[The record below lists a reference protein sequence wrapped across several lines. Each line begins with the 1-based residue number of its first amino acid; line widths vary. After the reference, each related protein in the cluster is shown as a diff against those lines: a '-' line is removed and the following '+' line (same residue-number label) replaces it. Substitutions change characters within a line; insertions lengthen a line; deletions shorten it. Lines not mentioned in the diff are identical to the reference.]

1 MPLFPLKGKA
11 CNSSCFTLRLTA
23 CRPHIRR
30 NSLFRSRMR
39 ILAPPVAIALMA
51 LSGCG
56 GAAATAGSTSPNGLQ
71 KTTLN
76 VAVVPAVDSAGFFV
90 ALHQGLFA
98 KQGLTVHY
106 TPAVSSDEVI
116 SQQIAGQYDITG
128 GNYVSYI
135 QHYVDDHQPLEIIAE
150 GSVMTQGTQAIY
162 TMPNSKIKTLS
173 GLKGH
178 LLGINAPLN
187 INYLLA
193 ASVLTENGI
202 RVSKVR
208 FPAQPIPFP
217 KMAAELAAGKI
228 DAAAMPEPFATAAEQ
243 QYGAVELADLN
254 QGATVQFPIQGYVVT
269 KSWAAQNPG
278 TLRAFITALA
288 QGQELADT
296 SRASVEQAMEAISGG
311 APMGQIPPIVA
322 SVMAVNIYPTAI
334 DKVRIQRVADVMYQF
349 GLLRARFTAPP
360 GEALTTSAA
369 VPRKRGPTAT
379 RRPRGK

>member
-1 MPLFPLKGKA
+1 M
-11 CNSSCFTLRLTA
+11 
-23 CRPHIRR
+23 
-30 NSLFRSRMR
+30 FRSRIR
-39 ILAPPVAIALMA
+39 ILAPPIAIALIA

-56 GAAATAGSTSPNGLQ
+56 SAAATAGSTSPNGLQ

-90 ALHQGLFA
+90 ALHDGLFA
-98 KQGLTVHY
+98 KQGLTIHY

-116 SQQIAGQYDITG
+116 DQQIAGQYDITG

-150 GSVMTQGTQAIY
+150 GSVMQQGTQAIY

-173 GLKGH
+173 DLKGH

-202 RVSKVR
+202 NLAQVR
-208 FPAQPIPFP
+208 FPTAPIPFP
-217 KMAAELAAGKI
+217 NMAAELAAGKI

-254 QGATVQFPIQGYVVT
+254 QGATEQFPIQGYVVT

-278 TLRAFITALA
+278 TLRAFVTALS

-296 SRASVEQAMEAISGG
+296 SRSSVEKAMETISGG
-311 APMGQIPPIVA
+311 PPNGEIPPIVA
-322 SVMAVNIYPTAI
+322 SVMAVNIYPTSI

-349 GLLRARFTAPP
+349 GLLHARFNVTPMIGPLPP
-360 GEALTTSAA
+360 GAS
-369 VPRKRGPTAT
+369 
-379 RRPRGK
+379 

>member
-1 MPLFPLKGKA
+1 V
-11 CNSSCFTLRLTA
+11 
-23 CRPHIRR
+23 
-30 NSLFRSRMR
+30 FRSRTR
-39 ILAPPVAIALMA
+39 ILASPIAIALLA

-56 GAAATAGSTSPNGLQ
+56 ALTASAGSTSPNGLQ

-90 ALHQGLFA
+90 AMHEGLF
-98 KQGLTVHY
+98 KEQGLTIHY

-116 SQQIAGQYDITG
+116 DQQIAGQYDITG

-150 GSVMTQGTQAIY
+150 GSVMQQGTQAIY
-162 TMPNSKIKTLS
+162 TMPNSKIKTLAQ
-173 GLKGH
+173 LKGH

-193 ASVLTENGI
+193 ASVLTENG
-202 RVSKVR
+202 VKLSQVR
-208 FPAQPIPFP
+208 FPTAPIPFP
-217 KMAAELAAGKI
+217 IMAAQLAAGKI

-269 KSWAAQNPG
+269 KSWAEQNPG
-278 TLRAFITALA
+278 TLKAFLAALTE
-288 QGQELADT
+288 GQEIADT
-296 SRASVEQAMEAISGG
+296 SRAAVEQAMEDLNG
-311 APMGQIPPIVA
+311 PQNGQIPPIVA
-322 SVMAVNIYPTAI
+322 AVMAVNIYPTAI

-349 GLLRARFTAPP
+349 GLLRSPFDVTPMI
-360 GEALTTSAA
+360 
-369 VPRKRGPTAT
+369 GP
-379 RRPRGK
+379 